1 MTTLEGQVAFVTGA
15 ASGIGRGSARA
26 LARQGAAIAV
36 CDRNLEGAGT
46 VVQDI
51 SDGGGR
57 AIAIGLDIADSA
69 AVQAAVDRTL
79 AEFGQ
84 IDVLVNCAGIAPRK
98 PTLDLT
104 DDEWHQVIGVNLD
117 GTHYVS
123 RAVGRVMADRGRGT
137 MILIA
142 SDRGIYGLAGGAHY
156 SASKAGVVAYAKSL
170 ALELGSKGVT
180 VNAINPGTT
189 DTPLARGTLT
199 DEEWQKR
206 WGSDPLGRLSTP
218 EDIAEIVLFLAG
230 PGGKFMTGQLITT
243 RMRFG

>member
-1 MTTLEGQVAFVTGA
+1 MTELDGQVAFVTGA
-15 ASGIGRGSARA
+15 ASGIGRGAARA
-26 LARQGAAIAV
+26 LARQGAAVAV
-36 CDRNLEGAGT
+36 CDRNLEGAGA
-46 VVQDI
+46 VAREIAD
-51 SDGGGR
+51 SGGR
-57 AIAIGLDIADSA
+57 AIAIGLDIADST
-69 AVQAAVDRTL
+69 AVQEAVDRAL
-79 AEFGQ
+79 AELGP

-98 PTLDLT
+98 STIDLT
-104 DDEWHQVIGVNLD
+104 DDEWHQVIAVNLD
-117 GTHYVS
+117 GTFYVS

-137 MILIA
+137 MVLIA

-218 EDIAEIVLFLAG
+218 EDIAEIILFLAG